1 MGEFLNKGKKVLNSE
16 LFKEVTFNADDRRK
30 VYILLEE
37 KKRSRNFFRKGK
49 RILIPVCFTVL
60 LLLTTNLFSSNPVL
74 ALSKIPFFETIFQ
87 FLGDSGLN
95 GTSSEENQS
104 VQQQQTE
111 NGINM
116 EIQEAVYDG
125 KRLSISYA
133 IKSEKPIKNF
143 TSSMVNAYIPLTG
156 LQKEY
161 VISNDHFEQVSDYEV
176 FGYSTFTYATSEM
189 PEEIN
194 VDFLY
199 RGTTDF
205 LSPKQKQFK
214 FIFDIPIKKTSKMDT
229 IAINK
234 KQIFGEEE
242 LILNKISVSPI
253 STALNIEYKVPYRNN
268 QEVEAPSIRL
278 LDQDGRL
285 IKNVTNGSEWTI
297 KEIKQENKWYTL
309 REANL
314 LFEPLDKE
322 IKELKIQLFK
332 NKNIEDSVHTR
343 IKSIGLNEA
352 ENQILGLGERGTMK
366 ISDIEQEGKSAI
378 IRYEYNSKFA
388 FYQNFSPLVLKDANG
403 NWYHGIEKDRK
414 YLGNDTYIVE
424 EMFLDLPK
432 DKLAVRYLQEK
443 APELIEEL
451 EIVVSSDQ
459 IYNGD
464 KTE

>member
-1 MGEFLNKGKKVLNSE
+1 MS
-16 LFKEVTFNADDRRK
+16 
-30 VYILLEE
+30 
-37 KKRSRNFFRKGK
+37 
-49 RILIPVCFTVL
+49 VCFAVIVL
-60 LLLTTNLFSSNPVL
+60 LTVNLLSSNPVL
-74 ALSKIPFFETIFQ
+74 ALSKLPFFESIFQ
-87 FLGDSGLN
+87 FIGDSGLK
-95 GTSSEENQS
+95 GTSSEENQL
-104 VQQQQTE
+104 VQQQQTK
-111 NGINM
+111 NGISM
-116 EIQEAVYDG
+116 KIEEAAYDG

-156 LQKEY
+156 FQKEH

-205 LSPKQKQFK
+205 FSSKQKQFK
-214 FIFDIPIKKTSKMDT
+214 FIFEIPLKKTSKMDT

-234 KQIFGEEE
+234 RQIFGEEE

-253 STALNIEYKVPYRNN
+253 STAINIEYKVPYKNN

-278 LDQDGRL
+278 LDQDGRI
-285 IKNVTNGSEWTI
+285 IKNVTKGSEWTI

-332 NKNIEDSVHTR
+332 NKNIEDSVHTW

-366 ISDIEQEGKSAI
+366 INDIEQEGNSAI

-388 FYQNFSPLVLKDANG
+388 FYHNFSPLVLKDATG
-403 NWYHGIEKDRK
+403 KWYHGIERERK

-432 DKLAVRYLQEK
+432 EKIAVRYLQEK

-451 EIVVSSDQ
+451 EIKVSSDE
-459 IYNGD
+459 INTRA

>member
-16 LFKEVTFNADDRRK
+16 LFKEVNFNPDDRSK
-30 VYILLEE
+30 VHILIDE
-37 KKRSRNFFRKGK
+37 KKRSRNFFSKSK
-49 RILIPVCFTVL
+49 RVLIPVCFAVL
-60 LLLTTNLFSSNPVL
+60 LLITTNLFSSNPVL
-74 ALSKIPFFETIFQ
+74 ALSKLPFFESIFQ
-87 FLGDSGLN
+87 FIGDSGLK
-95 GTSSEENQS
+95 GTASEENQL
-104 VQQQQTE
+104 VQQQQTV
-111 NGINM
+111 NGISM
-116 EIQEAVYDG
+116 EIQEAAYDG
-125 KRLSISYA
+125 NRISISYA
-133 IKSEKPIKNF
+133 IKSEKPINNF
-143 TSSMVNAYIPLTG
+143 TSRMVNAYIPFKG
-156 LQKEY
+156 FQKDK

-176 FGYSTFTYATSEM
+176 IGYSTFTYAASEM

-205 LSPKQKQFK
+205 LSPGQKQFK
-214 FIFDIPIKKTSKMDT
+214 FLFEIPIKKTSKMDT

-314 LFEPLDKE
+314 LFEPLDNK

-332 NKNIEDSVHTR
+332 NKDIEDSVHTR
-343 IKSIGLNEA
+343 INFIGLNES
-352 ENQILGLGERGTMK
+352 ENQVLGLGERGTMK
-366 ISDIEQEGKSAI
+366 ITDIQQERNSTI
-378 IRYEYNSKFA
+378 IRYEYTSKFA
-388 FYQNFSPLVLKDANG
+388 FYHNFSPLVLEDANG
-403 NWYHGIEKDRK
+403 NRYHGIEKDRK
-414 YLGNDTYIVE
+414 YLGNETYIVE
-424 EMFLDLPK
+424 ELFLDLPQK
-432 DKLAVRYLQEK
+432 KLAVRYLQEK
-443 APELIEEL
+443 APNLIEEL
-451 EIVVSSDQ
+451 EIKVLSEEINSR
-459 IYNGD
+459 D